1 MERQPHVLVVSFPA
15 QGHISPLMK
24 LSIQIAAHGL
34 KVTFVTTE
42 VEHAKFMESLPE
54 NFEEQSSITLVSI
67 PDGVDE
73 DARYDVVRTLEAIET
88 IRRVVPTYLADW
100 IAETNRSDVDEKI
113 SCVIADISVGGALE
127 VAKKMGLEAVAVW
140 PAGAPCLA
148 LATHVPRLLQDE
160 IINSDGTIM
169 KDEPIMLAEDAPA
182 CACWSSSDIGWK
194 SSHPILS
201 KALLGF
207 YSVVPRYAEFYD
219 LILCNSVYE
228 LDSSLFKLVPKALPI
243 GPLLFT
249 NHLGSFPGKT
259 WPQDSTC
266 LAWLDKQPPGS
277 VIYLAFRSSTLASAK
292 QVEEL
297 ALGLEH
303 SGKPFLWVV
312 RPDFMEGSTARFPDR
327 FHDRVSERAKIVEW
341 APQETV
347 LAHPS
352 VSCFVS
358 HCGWNS
364 TMEGLAMGVPFL
376 CWPYIADQFSNKKYI
391 CDVLK
396 TGLELSRDENGITS
410 RHEISSK
417 INKLISSDVIKA
429 KALHVKDIVR
439 KSSIEGGSSFNN
451 FNNFIEH
458 IKSL

>member
-1 MERQPHVLVVSFPA
+1 MGRQPHVLVVSFPA

-24 LSIQIAAHGL
+24 LSIQIAAHGV

-42 VEHAKFMESLPE
+42 VEHAKFMETLSE

-73 DARYDVVRTLEAIET
+73 DARYDALKALEATET
-88 IRRVVPTYLADW
+88 IRRVIPAYLADL
-100 IAETNRSDVDEKI
+100 IAEINQSDVDEKI

-127 VAKKMGLEAVAVW
+127 VAKKMGLEAVAIW

-148 LATHVPRLLQDE
+148 LATQLPRLLQDE
-160 IINSDGTIM
+160 IINTDGTIM
-169 KDEPIMLAEDAPA
+169 KDEPIMLSEDVPA
-182 CACWSSSDIGWK
+182 CAWSSSDIGWK
-194 SSHPILS
+194 SSHPIIS

-207 YSVVPRYAEFYD
+207 YSVVPMYAEFYD
-219 LILCNSVYE
+219 LILCNSVHE
-228 LDSSLFKLVPKALPI
+228 LDSPLFKLIPKALPI

-249 NHLGSFPGKT
+249 NHAKT
-259 WPQDSTC
+259 WPKDSTC
-266 LAWLDKQPPGS
+266 SAWLDKHPAGS
-277 VIYLAFRSSTLASAK
+277 VVYVAFGSSTIASAK

-297 ALGLEH
+297 ALGLEL
-303 SGKPFLWVV
+303 SGQPFLLVV
-312 RPDFMEGSTARFPDR
+312 RPDFMDGSTARFPDG
-327 FHDRVSERAKIVEW
+327 FHDRVSGRAKIIEW
-341 APQETV
+341 VPQETV

-364 TMEGLAMGVPFL
+364 TMEGLTIGVPFL
-376 CWPYIADQFSNKKYI
+376 CWPYIGDQFSNKNYI
-391 CDVLK
+391 CNVLK
-396 TGLELSRDENGITS
+396 TGLELSKDEKGITS

-417 INKLISSDVIKA
+417 INTLISSDVIKA

-451 FNNFIEH
+451 FKSFIEH

>member
-24 LSIQIAAHGL
+24 LSIQIAAHGV
-34 KVTFVTTE
+34 KVTFFTTE
-42 VEHAKFMESLPE
+42 VELGKFRESLPE

-73 DARYDVVRTLEAIET
+73 DVRYDPLKTLEAIEM
-88 IRRVVPTYLADW
+88 IRRVIPNYVAGL
-100 IAETNRSDVDEKI
+100 IAEINQSGADEKI

-127 VAKKMGLEAVAVW
+127 VAKKMGLEAVAIW
-140 PAGAPCLA
+140 PAAAPCLA
-148 LATHVPRLLQDE
+148 LAAHVPILLQDE
-160 IINSDGTIM
+160 IINSDGIIM
-169 KDEPIMLAEDAPA
+169 KDEPIMLSKDVPA
-182 CACWSSSDIGWK
+182 CAWSSSDIGWR

-207 YSVVPRYAEFYD
+207 YSIVPQYAEFYD

-228 LDSSLFKLVPKALPI
+228 LDSPLFKLIPKALPI

-249 NHLGSFPGKT
+249 NRSATFAGKS
-259 WPQDSTC
+259 WPKDSPC
-266 LAWLDKQPPGS
+266 SAWLNEQPAGS
-277 VIYLAFRSSTLASAK
+277 VIYVALGSSTIASAK

-297 ALGLEH
+297 ALGLEI
-303 SGKPFLWVV
+303 SGQPFLWIV
-312 RPDFMEGSTARFPDR
+312 RPDFMDGSTAKFPDGFR
-327 FHDRVSERAKIVEW
+327 DRVSERSRIVEW
-341 APQETV
+341 APQEMV
-347 LAHPS
+347 LSHPS

-364 TMEGLAMGVPFL
+364 TMEGLTMGVPFL

-396 TGLELSRDENGITS
+396 TGLELNKDENGITS
-410 RHEISSK
+410 RYEISSK
-417 INKLISSDVIKA
+417 INTLISSDVIRET
-429 KALHVKDIVR
+429 ALHAKDIVR
-439 KSSIEGGSSFNN
+439 KSSSEGGSSLKN
-451 FNNFIEH
+451 FKSFIDD